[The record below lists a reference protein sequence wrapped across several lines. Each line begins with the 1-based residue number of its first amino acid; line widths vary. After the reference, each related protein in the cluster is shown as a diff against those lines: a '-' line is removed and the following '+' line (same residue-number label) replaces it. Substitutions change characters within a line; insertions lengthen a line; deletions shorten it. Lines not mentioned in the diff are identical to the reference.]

1 MKASILC
8 PNLSSNA
15 LGRAYIL
22 AQILQKK
29 YKVEIIG
36 PITEKGLWSAISY
49 ENNIKIKSGR
59 TRKLLGKIDGDII
72 FASKPLIASFG
83 LGIIKKL
90 INKKILFLDI
100 DDWELGFIKNEYKS
114 LSFLK
119 KIKRL
124 SYDLIRIHWISSF
137 WNNWICEKLVFF
149 ADEIIVS
156 NTFLQKKFKGEIIW
170 HGRDK
175 DLFNP
180 KNYNPVKIREKLK
193 IGSNDKIIIFSG
205 TPRAHKGLE
214 DLIDAVYL
222 IKDKNV
228 KLLLLGLDNGDYS
241 KRIKKMA
248 QEKIK
253 ERFIGKIMQP
263 MYKVPEYLSIADIV
277 VIPQRKNHASVGQ
290 IPAKIFDAMAM
301 EKPIIATKVNDI
313 PEIIKNCGWL
323 VESENPEEIAFRIN
337 YILNN
342 EKEAKDMG
350 KKAREKFISE
360 YSLQVMTDKLLKIVE
375 SKLEQK

>member
-1 MKASILC
+1 MKISILC

-49 ENNIKIKSGR
+49 EKNIKIKSGR
-59 TRKLLGKIDGDII
+59 TRKLLGKIDGDMI

-124 SYDLIRIHWISSF
+124 SYDLIKIHLISSF

-175 DLFNP
+175 DLFDP
-180 KNYNPVKIREKLK
+180 KNYNPKKIREKLK
-193 IGSNDKIIIFSG
+193 IGSNDKIVIFSG
-205 TPRAHKGLE
+205 TPRSHKGLE

-241 KRIKKMA
+241 KRIKK
-248 QEKIK
+248 
-253 ERFIGKIMQP
+253 
-263 MYKVPEYLSIADIV
+263 
-277 VIPQRKNHASVGQ
+277 
-290 IPAKIFDAMAM
+290 
-301 EKPIIATKVNDI
+301 
-313 PEIIKNCGWL
+313 WL
-323 VESENPEEIAFRIN
+323 
-337 YILNN
+337 
-342 EKEAKDMG
+342 
-350 KKAREKFISE
+350 KKK
-360 YSLQVMTDKLLKIVE
+360 
-375 SKLEQK
+375 